1 MQTNTGFTPLMTS
14 TMSDY
19 LTGASIFFLE
29 YKADVHYRASKD
41 VYFMNMDALY
51 WAMTNLY

>member
-1 MQTNTGFTPLMTS
+1 MTS